1 MICPQTPPQLAQS
14 LADLASAR
22 TPIRLGGR
30 FSKDRI
36 GGRLRAEGATVSTR
50 SLNRILRYRPND
62 LTISVES
69 GVAWSALQQEL
80 GRNRQ
85 MIPLDPPW
93 EGSCTVGGVVAANQ
107 SGPRRRLFGTARDC
121 VIGMTFATLEGKLVQ
136 AGGMVVKNV
145 AGLDFG
151 KLMIG
156 SWGTLAA
163 LAVVNFKVFPIP
175 PATRTFLFESPS
187 LEEAIARRDEVL
199 RSVLQP
205 SSLDLLNPEAAAAI
219 GCDAYTLLLQAAGT
233 SPVLDRYQQALPGFR
248 VMECDVW
255 ERVRE
260 FTPEFLDRHPG
271 GVLVQRSSSLD
282 GVAAAMRELPGAV
295 VCRAG
300 SGVSYG
306 HSIHDASPQVEKPG
320 GFEIMERIKRMMD
333 PDALLNPGRLH
344 GLL

>member
-1 MICPQTPPQLAQS
+1 MICPDTPPLLAQS
-14 LADLASAR
+14 LADLRSAR
-22 TPIRLGGR
+22 TTIRLGGQ
-30 FSKDRI
+30 FTKDRI
-36 GGRLRAEGATVSTR
+36 GGRLVGEGTPVSTR
-50 SLNRILRYRPND
+50 NLSRILRYRPND

-69 GVAWSALQQEL
+69 GVRWSDLQQEL
-80 GRNRQ
+80 GRNGQ

-93 EGSCTVGGVVAANQ
+93 SGGCTVGGVVAANQ

-163 LAVVNFKVFPIP
+163 LAIVNFKVFPI
-175 PATRTFLFESPS
+175 ARGTRTFLFESAS
-187 LEEAIARRDEVL
+187 LAAAIECRDGVL
-199 RSVLQP
+199 KSVLQP
-205 SSLDLLNPEAAAAI
+205 LSVDLLNPEASAALGWNGFAL
-219 GCDAYTLLLQAAGT
+219 AVQAAGAP
-233 SPVLDRYQQALPGFR
+233 PVLDRYQAALAGFR
-248 VMECDVW
+248 VIDCAVW
-255 ERVRE
+255 DRIRE
-260 FTPEFLDRHPG
+260 FTPDFLARHP
-271 GVLVQRSSSLD
+271 D
-282 GVAAAMRELPGAV
+282 GVVVSKSSTLTGVADAVRELPGPV
-295 VCRAG
+295 VSRAG

-306 HSIHDASPQVEKPG
+306 HATHDVAPNMEKPG